1 MKRLGFAIVVT
12 TVALGAV
19 ELTART
25 WESTQSS
32 LNRTI
37 PTPAPSRDFNRELLN
52 DFSDRQEQ
60 DRQSKGLATPM
71 VEDEQRGWALEPH
84 RVMVED
90 NVTCRINSL
99 GMRGPELTSKKP
111 GEKRIMALG
120 DSSVFGS
127 GVMEKDVFAVVAAAK
142 LAQAKGTDVSW
153 AIGAVPG
160 HDSGQ
165 ALSTLKLHGAAVNPD
180 YVLVG
185 TLWSDVYA
193 NFSPERNERASI
205 KLKSRLRGLATYRL
219 ARRALAPWLRARK
232 IRFIDSSSDI
242 GPDPTGA
249 TSRVSL
255 SQYIKNLR
263 EISAETQAL
272 GAKPVFIALPAPM
285 DFDQVDVPETVLEY
299 RAGMAHV
306 AHESNAFFVDGPALF
321 REQGAGIGWFLDQVH
336 PNAAGHAIL
345 GDAIFDM
352 IEASAP

>member
-1 MKRLGFAIVVT
+1 MKRLGFAI
-12 TVALGAV
+12 AV
-19 ELTART
+19 MVLVLSAAEIAAHT

-32 LNRTI
+32 LSRTI
-37 PTPAPSRDFNRELLN
+37 PTPAPSRDSNRELLN
-52 DFSDRQEQ
+52 AFSERQEQ
-60 DRQSKGLATPM
+60 DRQHNGLATPM

-99 GMRGPELTSKKP
+99 GMRGPELTPKKP
-111 GEKRIMALG
+111 GEKRILALG

-127 GVMEKDVFAVVAAAK
+127 GVMEKDVFAVVAAAQ
-142 LAQAKGTDVSW
+142 LTQALGTEVSW

-165 ALSTLKLHGAAVNPD
+165 ALSTLELHGNTVNPD

-193 NFSPERNERASI
+193 NFSPERNDRASSE
-205 KLKSRLRGLATYRL
+205 LKGRLRGLATYRL

-263 EISAETQAL
+263 EIGAKTESL

-299 RAGMAHV
+299 RAAMAHV

-345 GDAIFDM
+345 GGAISNTLK
-352 IEASAP
+352 ASAP